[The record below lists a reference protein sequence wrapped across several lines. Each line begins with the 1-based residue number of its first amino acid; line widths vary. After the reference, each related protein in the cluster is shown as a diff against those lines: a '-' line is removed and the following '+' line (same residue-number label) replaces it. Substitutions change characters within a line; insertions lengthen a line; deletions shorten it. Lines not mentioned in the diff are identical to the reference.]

1 MAANLAVATTRVKQV
16 SWAFSRTIVV
26 VSMLS
31 YQSFR
36 RGSRLGEGSRTADRH
51 RRTRDDHA
59 VETAEDYVE
68 AVEHLAQQ
76 TGRCR
81 VVDLARH
88 FGVSHVT
95 VTKIVTRLQREGLL
109 NTEPYGPVT
118 LTTRGQKLAATSRR
132 RHQIVYEF
140 LLAIG
145 VDERTAAIDAE
156 GMEHHVSPRTLARFE
171 RIAASRVKKSRRGS

>member
-1 MAANLAVATTRVKQV
+1 M
-16 SWAFSRTIVV
+16 
-26 VSMLS
+26 
-31 YQSFR
+31 
-36 RGSRLGEGSRTADRH
+36 GEGSRTADRH

-59 VETAEDYVE
+59 AETAEDYVE
-68 AVEHLAQQ
+68 AVEHLAQEI
-76 TGRCR
+76 GRCR

-95 VTKIVTRLQREGLL
+95 VTKIVTRLQGEGLM
-109 NTEPYGPVT
+109 NTEPYGPIT
-118 LTTRGQKLAATSRR
+118 LTPKGRKLAAASRR

-156 GMEHHVSPRTLARFE
+156 GMEHHVSPRTLACFE
-171 RIAASRVKKSRRGS
+171 QIAERHAGKSGRRGQA